1 MIDKPIKAVLF
12 DMYGTLLFEEGG
24 LEYRYMEI
32 ARRLGLDVQAFIEAR
47 NHSMDATLTGEIPNG
62 VERAKVILRD
72 MGLEPDEDKARLLA
86 KTEEDVRLPAVHL
99 YPATFPTL
107 RVLRRRGY
115 LLGLISDCTYLW
127 RPVLRSTRLESLFN
141 VITLSCEAGTTKP
154 DPAMYL
160 NTCELL
166 GVKPDECVFVGD
178 GGSSELQGA
187 RALNIVAVLIDQE
200 WGVSRRSEHHDHDY
214 CIRNLGELLGL
225 LPPKAAQ
232 A

>member
-24 LEYRYMEI
+24 LEYRYMEV
-32 ARRLGLDVQAFIEAR
+32 ARRIGLDVRAFIEAR
-47 NHSMDATLTGEIPNG
+47 NRSMHATMIGEIPNG
-62 VERAKVILRD
+62 IERAKVILKD
-72 MGLEPDEDKARLLA
+72 MGLEPVEEKVRLLA

-99 YPATFPTL
+99 YPATLPAL
-107 RVLRRRGY
+107 RALRKRGY

-127 RPVLRSTRLESLFN
+127 RPVLRFMGLEDKLDA
-141 VITLSCEAGTTKP
+141 ITLSCEVGMTKP
-154 DPAMYL
+154 APAMYL
-160 NTCELL
+160 NTCESL
-166 GVKPDECVFVGD
+166 GVRPEECVFVGD

-214 CIRNLGELLGL
+214 FVHNLCELLDL
-225 LPPKAAQ
+225 LPPKAAR